1 MRSGRIRAAADEVL
15 RAHGGVIVVRKPV
28 AVVVVASVKSDRLDP
43 QSASFIVL
51 SRKREE
57 SNPLLA
63 SELNTAS
70 NLTAGGHG
78 VLQKKRVYQNLRPQI
93 YHRNTEKRMLKT
105 SNKML
110 LRQTGSCSFNRNF
123 VKTHKILDFSN
134 SKSLMVILAS
144 VSKVF

>member
-78 VLQKKRVYQNLRPQI
+78 VLQKKRECFKICVHKSIIVIRRKECSKLPIKCFGGRQAAAALTETSLRHTRYWTSQI
-93 YHRNTEKRMLKT
+93 RR
-105 SNKML
+105 
-110 LRQTGSCSFNRNF
+110 
-123 VKTHKILDFSN
+123 
-134 SKSLMVILAS
+134 A
-144 VSKVF
+144 